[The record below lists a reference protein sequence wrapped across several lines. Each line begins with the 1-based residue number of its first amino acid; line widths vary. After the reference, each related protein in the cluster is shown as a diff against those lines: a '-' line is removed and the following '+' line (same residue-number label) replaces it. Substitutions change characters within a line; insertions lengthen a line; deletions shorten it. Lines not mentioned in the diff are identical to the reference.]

1 MVQKW
6 TPAQANAQRQ
16 LVRDNLSSVLSTC
29 LAAAKKANPAFV
41 ATGTPIG
48 VAKKIESALNNLY
61 PVINRNGHYK
71 NKFKSLKNNLKN
83 PGNNQLSFA
92 VLSGMTSAESLVRM
106 TAQQMASD
114 ELKKL
119 REKTVTEHLDE
130 HVVIQEGALGVGV
143 SIKSLHDYGDN
154 KINTKSL
161 ESGNATFQAPKHL
174 AESNAAKEAEADEV
188 KSSRKRKNSKA
199 ISDSE
204 ANDDDDININGQ
216 RKAKKKRRSFLP
228 ELPKLQSFTSP
239 AAAPVSSVG
248 SAGTDITR
256 GDELFSDDEEDDDDE
271 LAKTTSED
279 GMSCDLDR
287 CHHYV

>member
-1 MVQKW
+1 
-6 TPAQANAQRQ
+6 
-16 LVRDNLSSVLSTC
+16 
-29 LAAAKKANPAFV
+29 
-41 ATGTPIG
+41 
-48 VAKKIESALNNLY
+48 
-61 PVINRNGHYK
+61 
-71 NKFKSLKNNLKN
+71 
-83 PGNNQLSFA
+83 
-92 VLSGMTSAESLVRM
+92 MTSAESLVRM

-161 ESGNATFQAPKHL
+161 ESGNATFNAPKHL

-256 GDELFSDDEEDDDDE
+256 GDELFSDDEEDETDKEDQSTFYGTASPSQADIPFGNNG
-271 LAKTTSED
+271 TTKILSLNEHIQK
-279 GMSCDLDR
+279 GGPKINEEPVIYSPGIVSGSPAMTISLLLVGQHSNRRESLPCLNLMFP
-287 CHHYV
+287 HLHLV